1 MGAMYVLPR
10 VHLPKSVS
18 DRARQLGKKVDELYC
33 LELLEETGI
42 CVVPG
47 SGFSYEPEV
56 LEDGSTLSC
65 FRITVLA
72 KETQAMVDR
81 FTRFHRA
88 FMDKY
93 P

>member
-1 MGAMYVLPR
+1 MSCR
-10 VHLPKSVS
+10 
-18 DRARQLGKKVDELYC
+18 
-33 LELLEETGI
+33 
-42 CVVPG
+42 G